1 MDVDIGRLFTY
12 NFQLK
17 LLKEPIRPL
26 VFSLTFL
33 FGDIVE
39 TKSKKRLS
47 VFVMLHKH
55 FEWIYTL

>member
-39 TKSKKRLS
+39 TKPKKRLS

-55 FEWIYTL
+55 FE